1 MSNIEYLVVGLLSI
15 VLLGVMIYATVKGN
29 KERFKPLARE
39 LGGSAN
45 GSGVIGTHNG
55 IEYIIY
61 FSEGHSGGSAGGATR
76 VGYPSSLRIVV
87 EKKSEVRFLI
97 STSKESTV
105 PFAGK
110 EKEKL
115 MSAVSHLFSV
125 GFREIEC
132 DGKTL
137 DIKLYPLILD
147 DSFDS
152 YYFKNILP
160 TIFDIVELI

>member
-1 MSNIEYLVVGLLSI
+1 MSNFEYIVVGLLSL
-15 VLLGVMIYATVKGN
+15 VLLGVMFYATIKGN
-29 KERFKPLARE
+29 KERFVPLARE

-45 GSGVIGTHNG
+45 GSGVIVMYNE
-55 IEYIIY
+55 IQYIIH
-61 FSEGHSGGSAGGATR
+61 FAEGHSGGSAGGATR

-87 EKKSEVRFLI
+87 EKTSDVRFLI
-97 STSKESTV
+97 SSSKNTAV
-105 PFAGK
+105 PFVGK
-110 EKEKL
+110 EKEIL
-115 MSAVSHLFSV
+115 MSAVTHLFSA

-160 TIFDIVELI
+160 SISDIVELI